1 MYVRQ
6 RHLHRAILFFLMFLG
21 LSVANAK
28 AQSPVA
34 QSQGQDQT
42 SPPTDGNRQGRGGPM
57 GGRGTIGRI
66 TSISSGAMEIAKPDG
81 TKLAVKLSAGTEFR
95 KNRQPA
101 KLEDFKVGDFVMVRG
116 SENADH
122 SVSAQMVGGRSGSGP
137 GGGEGRFGG
146 RGGPGGGPG
155 NGPGPVGEIGK
166 DFVAG
171 EVKSVEPPKLT
182 VLRTDNVTQTVELNE
197 ETSLRRGRESITMTD
212 IHPGDHVL
220 IRGAS
225 QNNAFVPKTAT
236 VLSPEQWERMR
247 QMRNGTQG
255 QDSNAPSN
263 PPAANPPTSAPQQ
276 P

>member
-1 MYVRQ
+1 
-6 RHLHRAILFFLMFLG
+6 
-21 LSVANAK
+21 
-28 AQSPVA
+28 
-34 QSQGQDQT
+34 
-42 SPPTDGNRQGRGGPM
+42 M
-57 GGRGTIGRI
+57 GGRGTIGKI
-66 TSISSGAMEIAKPDG
+66 TSISSSSLEIAKPDG
-81 TKLAVKLSAGTEFR
+81 AKVTVKLSADTEFR
-95 KNRQPA
+95 KDRQPA
-101 KLEDFKVGDFVMVRG
+101 KLQDFKLGDFVMVRG

-122 SVSAQMVGGRSGSGP
+122 SVSAHMVGGRSGGGP

-146 RGGPGGGPG
+146 RGGPNGGPG
-155 NGPGPVGEIGK
+155 NGPGPVGEIGE

-197 ETSLRRGRESITMTD
+197 ETSLRRGRESITMAD

-225 QNNAFVPKTAT
+225 QNNAFVPKTAM

-255 QDSNAPSN
+255 PSSNASAN
-263 PPAANPPTSAPQQ
+263 PPAANPSATAPQQ